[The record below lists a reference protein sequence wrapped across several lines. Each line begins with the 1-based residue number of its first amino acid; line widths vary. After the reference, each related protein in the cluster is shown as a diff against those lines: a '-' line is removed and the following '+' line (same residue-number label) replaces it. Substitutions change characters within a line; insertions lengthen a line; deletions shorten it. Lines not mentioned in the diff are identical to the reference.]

1 MESNHRAEEAVRGCG
16 AAAGGAAAA
25 SAACRAPVPRVF
37 FLDSAGGG
45 RSGAGAEGGV
55 RASASRFEPR
65 LSGSMETSTSEI
77 RGALKNPMNAGLG
90 GEAGAGGAAAG
101 WDGEVEPLEAERGVP
116 SEARTGR
123 ACARSTLGHLLAGP
137 PALHLGHLN

>member
-101 WDGEVEPLEAERGVP
+101 WDGEVGAERGVP
-116 SEARTGR
+116 SEARSR
-123 ACARSTLGHLLAGP
+123 MCAVHTS
-137 PALHLGHLN
+137 

>member
-1 MESNHRAEEAVRGCG
+1 MESNHRAEVRVGRLAVRGCG

-101 WDGEVEPLEAERGVP
+101 WDGEVGAERGVP
-116 SEARTGR
+116 SEARSR
-123 ACARSTLGHLLAGP
+123 MCAVHTS
-137 PALHLGHLN
+137 

>member
-45 RSGAGAEGGV
+45 RSGRAEAEGGV
-55 RASASRFEPR
+55 RASASRLPSR
-65 LSGSMETSTSEI
+65 L
-77 RGALKNPMNAGLG
+77 
-90 GEAGAGGAAAG
+90 
-101 WDGEVEPLEAERGVP
+101 P
-116 SEARTGR
+116 S
-123 ACARSTLGHLLAGP
+123 LLAFVVP
-137 PALHLGHLN
+137 PSPEEI

>member
-45 RSGAGAEGGV
+45 RSGAGADGGQTEV
-55 RASASRFEPR
+55 QASASRFVRASSRER
-65 LSGSMETSTSEI
+65 KFGGSKE
-77 RGALKNPMNAGLG
+77 
-90 GEAGAGGAAAG
+90 
-101 WDGEVEPLEAERGVP
+101 ERFVRKERMSHGF
-116 SEARTGR
+116 E
-123 ACARSTLGHLLAGP
+123 
-137 PALHLGHLN
+137 